1 MAVAVAR
8 QSCPNCGTS
17 HDVSVYVSGQ
27 RLRCRCGLHFEVRR
41 MDVPRPA
48 QPSAPRAAAPR
59 PGPAPSGATARPEA
73 AAPAASAPSGEE
85 DGEIEIVRGPPA
97 PRAAAPKP
105 VSAPAGAVA
114 RPEEAAPAA
123 SASSG
128 EEGGGIEIARGSP
141 APPAV
146 ESIDPAEIPEPER
159 ASAPPP
165 PVATPAP
172 PAADE
177 PQAPELAPT
186 AVARSLSIPGYELIE
201 LLGRGGM
208 GEVWKARQVSLGRLV
223 AIKALSSEL
232 ARHPDF
238 VRRFE
243 KEAAALA
250 SLSHPGIVQIID
262 RGICEQSQTW
272 FFVMELCEGE
282 GLRERMNGPVAPR
295 EAARLLAQVCRAID
309 YAHQRGVIHRDL
321 KPENIL
327 VGADGQ
333 AKIVDFGLAGMPS
346 DERMNLTQAAV
357 AMGTLHYM
365 APEQRS
371 DARSADER
379 ADLYALGVIL
389 YEMLVGEVPVGR
401 FKLPSE
407 RCPGLDPRFDRI
419 VARALEPDPE
429 ARYQSAAAMAAD
441 LEALQ
446 TTAVLPAA
454 GPEAPLGRSS
464 RAVGGRADSKSRRA
478 AWLALAA
485 LVALG
490 ALFALARAG
499 SSGSG
504 LPGDTMGTLGV
515 TLARSGP
522 SVEVG
527 FKPGRFLLHAYSGAW
542 SLEGGALVAR
552 VFGRSSQPSARP
564 YALLDAPEI
573 GSEGVELEA
582 EVTVDPEPPA
592 GYEPG
597 APARVE
603 LAIRGADGAH
613 LGLGA
618 SFGPSGRF
626 LLTYRAA
633 SGEEQFF
640 SAGADQVPEPG
651 RPLRLRLAA
660 RNGEV
665 EASAGSGELRP
676 LFTKRIG
683 GEPVSGK
690 VALLCSE
697 ATCRFSRLRLAK
709 GQAGGRPSL
718 AGGER

>member
-1 MAVAVAR
+1 M
-8 QSCPNCGTS
+8 TS
-17 HDVSVYVSGQ
+17 
-27 RLRCRCGLHFEVRR
+27 EE
-41 MDVPRPA
+41 
-48 QPSAPRAAAPR
+48 
-59 PGPAPSGATARPEA
+59 GA
-73 AAPAASAPSGEE
+73 
-85 DGEIEIVRGPPA
+85 EIEIVRGP
-97 PRAAAPKP
+97 
-105 VSAPAGAVA
+105 V
-114 RPEEAAPAA
+114 
-123 SASSG
+123 
-128 EEGGGIEIARGSP
+128 
-141 APPAV
+141 APPAA
-146 ESIDPAEIPEPER
+146 EAIDPEDIPEPER

-165 PVATPAP
+165 PIATPPP
-172 PAADE
+172 PAADQPQE
-177 PQAPELAPT
+177 PAPELAPT
-186 AVARSLSIPGYELIE
+186 AVARSLSIPGYELLE

-232 ARHPDF
+232 ARYEDF

-262 RGICEQSQTW
+262 RGVCEQGQTW

-295 EAARLLAQVCRAID
+295 EAARLLAQLCRAID

-327 VGADGQ
+327 VDAGGQ

-346 DERMNLTQAAV
+346 DTRRNLTQAAV

-379 ADLYALGVIL
+379 ADLFALGVIL

-401 FKLPSE
+401 FKLPAE
-407 RCPGLDPRFDRI
+407 RCPGLDARFDRI
-419 VARALEPDPE
+419 VARALEPEPE

-446 TTAVLPAA
+446 TTALLPAA
-454 GPEAPLGRSS
+454 RAEAPAG
-464 RAVGGRADSKSRRA
+464 RRA
-478 AWLALAA
+478 LRPARGRTKVKAGQLALLA
-485 LVALG
+485 LVAVLALG
-490 ALFALARAG
+490 ALFVLARAG
-499 SSGSG
+499 SSAAG

-515 TLARSGP
+515 TLARSG
-522 SVEVG
+522 SSLEVG
-527 FKPGRFLLHAYSGAW
+527 FRPGRSLLHAYHGAW

-552 VFGRSSQPSARP
+552 VFGGSSQPWPRP
-564 YALLDAPEI
+564 FALLEAPELRA
-573 GSEGVELEA
+573 EGLVLET
-582 EVTVDPEPPA
+582 EVTVAAEPPA
-592 GYEPG
+592 GYQPG

-603 LAIRGADGAH
+603 LALRGADGAH

-618 SFGPSGRF
+618 SFGAAGRF

-633 SGEEQFF
+633 NGEEQFF
-640 SAGADQVPEPG
+640 SAGADQLPEPG
-651 RPLRLRLAA
+651 RPLRLRLAV
-660 RNGEV
+660 RGGEV
-665 EASAGSGELRP
+665 EAAAGADELRP
-676 LFTKRIG
+676 LFTKRLG
-683 GEPVSGK
+683 AEALLGK

-697 ATCRFSRLRLAK
+697 ATCRFSRLRLTNGPASERPRA
-709 GQAGGRPSL
+709 AGD
-718 AGGER
+718 ER